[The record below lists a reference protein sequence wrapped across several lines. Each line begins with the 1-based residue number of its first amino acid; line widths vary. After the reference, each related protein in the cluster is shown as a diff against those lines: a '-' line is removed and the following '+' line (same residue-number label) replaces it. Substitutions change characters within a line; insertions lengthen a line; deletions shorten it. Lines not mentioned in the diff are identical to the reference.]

1 METACVTGATGFLG
15 SELVAQLLQG
25 GYKVH
30 ASVRSLAN
38 TERNGCLLSLPGAH
52 SARLT
57 LFEADLLDE
66 GAFDGCVAGAR
77 YVFHTASPFVTS
89 NISDPE
95 LQLIAPALNGTRNV
109 FGSIGRS
116 IAMGAAP
123 PRVVLTSS
131 VAAVMGTPADKAS
144 CFDESDWNLSSQAG
158 GNPPGHGLDMYR
170 YSKVVAEREAWRL
183 AGLQELEMASILPS
197 FIVGPPRTPR
207 ADSESLLNMR
217 QALEGEMPPRG
228 DTAMVDVRDVA
239 TAHVAAARIQGAVGH
254 RFVLSSPTAVPRARL
269 LQLLKGKYPT
279 FELADAGTPADPAT
293 LRELFCSK
301 TTVPLLGL
309 TLRDPDQSL
318 LAMAEAMIALGS
330 ATPSKH
336 TSPAKRAPKLAS
348 ARKVAMQLWQR
359 LVRKYKQMVLSSERT
374 VQDEL

>member
-1 METACVTGATGFLG
+1 MVTFNKKRRTAEFHSLSPIKFGTAATNTADIRQMETACVTGATGFLG

-131 VAAVMGTPADKAS
+131 VAAVMGTPADKVRVGVRVGVRVTVRSCCSHPNPDRPTRRAAS
-144 CFDESDWNLSSQAG
+144 TSPTGTSRRKQG
-158 GNPPGHGLDMYR
+158 GTRPDTGWTCT
-170 YSKVVAEREAWRL
+170 A
-183 AGLQELEMASILPS
+183 
-197 FIVGPPRTPR
+197 TPR
-207 ADSESLLNMR
+207 WWPSERRGGWQGYKSSRWRASYPHSLS
-217 QALEGEMPPRG
+217 
-228 DTAMVDVRDVA
+228 
-239 TAHVAAARIQGAVGH
+239 AR
-254 RFVLSSPTAVPRARL
+254 RARRG
-269 LQLLKGKYPT
+269 QT
-279 FELADAGTPADPAT
+279 A
-293 LRELFCSK
+293 
-301 TTVPLLGL
+301 
-309 TLRDPDQSL
+309 
-318 LAMAEAMIALGS
+318 
-330 ATPSKH
+330 
-336 TSPAKRAPKLAS
+336 RAC
-348 ARKVAMQLWQR
+348 
-359 LVRKYKQMVLSSERT
+359 
-374 VQDEL
+374 